1 LKLKEESGTCANMP
15 GPGGSRKG
23 VKNLRTQYREYQR
36 VAKNFDGL
44 QFVGESL
51 AVMGKAMHFF
61 AQMAERAET
70 PEEARQYWKDAL
82 DAGERLA
89 PFRYARLASV
99 RVGVERQDLLARD
112 DVTSDE
118 VLAELIA
125 ELKDADGVPKQI
137 RVFLEKSNGATN
149 GAKNGAGGNGANG
162 GGVATPTFRYAD
174 KRTNDGGR
182 PVNGNLK

>member
-1 LKLKEESGTCANMP
+1 MP

-23 VKNLRTQYREYQR
+23 VKNLRTQYREHQR

-61 AQMAERAET
+61 AQMAEHAET

-99 RVGVERQDLLARD
+99 RVGVERQDALARD
-112 DVTSDE
+112 DVTSAELLD
-118 VLAELIA
+118 ELIA
-125 ELKDADGVPKQI
+125 EIKNTKGLPKEVI
-137 RVFLEKSNGATN
+137 AYLERPNSATN
-149 GAKNGAGGNGANG
+149 GASNGANVNGANG

-174 KRTNDGGR
+174 KRVNNGG
-182 PVNGNLK
+182 